1 MLVSGYGHLDLVLVR
16 LPPQLAALHN
26 NLVTTLQLLAYLVVA
41 SSTLHL
47 VEAGQG
53 TQSSASAH
61 SLLSHFFEAQVF
73 VDFAY
78 LYYGVA
84 SDSAGYSTGAS
95 LQPYPLVSRRQPC
108 LLLHWLHELLQLTS
122 QSTFVRPPQ
131 TATSHIPVAASTSAP
146 GTLGVCP
153 WPPQPT

>member
-1 MLVSGYGHLDLVLVR
+1 VSGYRHLDLDR

-26 NLVTTLQLLAYLVVA
+26 NLVTSLTLLAFLVVA

-53 TQSSASAH
+53 TPSSAPAH

-108 LLLHWLHELLQLTS
+108 PSLHWLHELLQLTS
-122 QSTFVRPPQ
+122 QSTLVRPSQ
-131 TATSHIPVAASTSAP
+131 TATSHLPAAASTSAP
-146 GTLGVCP
+146 GTSGVCP
-153 WPPQPT
+153 WRPQPT